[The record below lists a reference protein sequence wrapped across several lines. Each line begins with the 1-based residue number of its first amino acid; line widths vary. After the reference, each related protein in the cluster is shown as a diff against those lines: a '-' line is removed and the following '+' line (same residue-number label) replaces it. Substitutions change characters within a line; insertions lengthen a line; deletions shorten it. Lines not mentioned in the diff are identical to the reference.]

1 MKILQPFLN
10 LFKKKWA
17 VTYDHGVDTI
27 TEIVCAN
34 TANEA
39 AEIIKKKYENDVSY
53 FYIRE
58 IKKI

>member
-1 MKILQPFLN
+1 MRFLQPFLN
-10 LFKKKWA
+10 LFKKRWS
-17 VTYDHGVDTI
+17 VTYDHGVDTV
-27 TEIVCAN
+27 TEIVYAN

-39 AEIIKKKYENDVSY
+39 AEAVKKKYERDTSY

>member
-10 LFKKKWA
+10 LFKRRWA
-17 VTYDHGVDTI
+17 VTYAHGIDTV
-27 TEIVCAN
+27 TEIVYAN

-39 AEIIKKKYENDVSY
+39 AEMVKKKYLNDCSY
-53 FYIRE
+53 FYIHE